1 MSEALNTIH
10 AYFGVQNTTTTA
22 PIKQWAYGQKLII
35 HDPKLP
41 NVFEAYYSNSKSR
54 GDAKPQIGQGGEV
67 RAPHEYFESGADIYV
82 FLMQHEG
89 EEDGR
94 YNKVV
99 HIPITPAPK
108 PVDIDPDPE
117 ESLVIGELVDA
128 MNTAVAKTAADVIS
142 ADASSQAAAQS
153 ATEAQTAAR
162 SAQGSATSAS
172 VSASTASTAAATATQ
187 KASEAATSAANAAQS
202 ATNANRD
209 ADRAEQ
215 AAATSGYLWF
225 YIEEGKLYLDR
236 TPNTQVDFYMQDGK
250 LYVEEIA

>member
-1 MSEALNTIH
+1 MSEALKNEIH

-22 PIKQWAYGQKLII
+22 PVRQWAYGQKLII
-35 HDPKLP
+35 HDANLP

-108 PVDIDPDPE
+108 PVDIDPNPE

-128 MNTAVAKTAADVIS
+128 MNNAVAQTEQDAESASQS
-142 ADASSQAAAQS
+142 ADEAEEWANKAAQS
-153 ATEAQTAAR
+153 A
-162 SAQGSATSAS
+162 
-172 VSASTASTAAATATQ
+172 
-187 KASEAATSAANAAQS
+187 EAAGYAEFAINDEDGQMYVTVANNLDNDLTFAI
-202 ATNANRD
+202 NEN
-209 ADRAEQ
+209 
-215 AAATSGYLWF
+215 SGELEVT
-225 YIEEGKLYLDR
+225 IK
-236 TPNTQVDFYMQDGK
+236 
-250 LYVEEIA
+250 